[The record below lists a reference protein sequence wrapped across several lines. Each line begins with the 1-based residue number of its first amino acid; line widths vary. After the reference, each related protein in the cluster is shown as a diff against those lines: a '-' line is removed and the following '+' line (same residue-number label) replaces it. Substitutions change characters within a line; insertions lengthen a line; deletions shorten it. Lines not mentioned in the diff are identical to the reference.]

1 MINKKSIDVLGIGNA
16 IIDVIADAEDDF
28 LKQHGLNKG
37 SMTLVDDKASDRL
50 YDSMHKKLQLS
61 GGSAANTIYG
71 LAQLDCKCAFIGK
84 RSNDVLGDIFFNDLL
99 SSNIVYT
106 TEPLSSGEASA
117 RCLILVTPDAER
129 TMATFLGSSSK
140 LTVEDIDEDLIEKS
154 KIVYLEGYLFD
165 PPEAKEAF
173 KHAAILAKKHNAK
186 VAFTLSDAFCV
197 DRHRQQMKDFIDNY
211 VDILFC
217 NEGELKSLYEIETFE
232 KALMLLGGKVNIG
245 VVTRGEKG
253 ASIINNEDIYTI
265 EAKVTEVIDTTGAG
279 DFFAAGFL
287 AGISKEYSLN
297 KSGDL
302 GALCSSEI
310 ISHYGARPEND
321 LKKYIVDNDIFK
333 I

>member
-165 PPEAKEAF
+165 PTEAKEAF
-173 KHAAILAKKHNAK
+173 KRAAILAKRNNAK

-197 DRHRQQMKDFIDNY
+197 DRHRQQMKEFINNY

-217 NEGELKSLYEIETFE
+217 NEGELKSLYEIDIFE
-232 KALMLLGGKVNIG
+232 EALIMIGGKVDIG
-245 VVTRGEKG
+245 VATRGEKG
-253 ASIINNEDIYTI
+253 ASIIQKENIF
-265 EAKVTEVIDTTGAG
+265 KTEVRNTKVIDTTGAG

-287 AGISKEYSLN
+287 AGLSKELSLSV
-297 KSGDL
+297 SGDL
-302 GALCSSEI
+302 GAICSSEI
-310 ISHYGARPEND
+310 ISQM
-321 LKKYIVDNDIFK
+321 K
-333 I
+333 

>member
-211 VDILFC
+211 V
-217 NEGELKSLYEIETFE
+217 
-232 KALMLLGGKVNIG
+232 
-245 VVTRGEKG
+245 
-253 ASIINNEDIYTI
+253 
-265 EAKVTEVIDTTGAG
+265 
-279 DFFAAGFL
+279 
-287 AGISKEYSLN
+287 
-297 KSGDL
+297 
-302 GALCSSEI
+302 
-310 ISHYGARPEND
+310 ENHMW
-321 LKKYIVDNDIFK
+321 F
-333 I
+333 